1 MPALTD
7 ENRPAHAYTYPFE
20 PNPEWS
26 NFYAGAPEILQYF
39 QNFAK
44 KYELNKYI
52 KLIQRGRVERG
63 RGQM

>member
-26 NFYAGAPEILQYF
+26 NFYAGAAEILQYF